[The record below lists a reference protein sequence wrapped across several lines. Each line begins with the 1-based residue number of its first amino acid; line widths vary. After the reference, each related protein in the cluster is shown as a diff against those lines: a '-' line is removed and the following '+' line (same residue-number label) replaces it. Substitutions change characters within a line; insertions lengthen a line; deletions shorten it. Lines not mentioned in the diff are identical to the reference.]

1 MKVGDLV
8 KVKDRSRLGI
18 AFIIEIDEPSVQR
31 PYQVATLQFDDGIK
45 QRYVTTALQ
54 LVSEGGDKN
63 ET

>member
-8 KVKDRSRLGI
+8 KVKNLTRLGI

-31 PYQVATLQFDDGIK
+31 PYQVATLQFDDGVK
-45 QRYVTTALQ
+45 QRYVTTTLQ

>member
-1 MKVGDLV
+1 MKIGDLV